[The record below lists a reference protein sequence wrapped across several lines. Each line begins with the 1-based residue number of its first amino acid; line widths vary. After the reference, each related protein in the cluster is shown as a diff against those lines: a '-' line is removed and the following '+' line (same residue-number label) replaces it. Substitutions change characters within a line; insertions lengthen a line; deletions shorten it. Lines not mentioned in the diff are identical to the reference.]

1 MDWTLLIT
9 ERLVVTHREH
19 PSGNVSVRGKPCSPS
34 CLSVRALVSGSQSH
48 LLLKTKIST
57 THYKSV
63 CVCCIGLYYTYFSA
77 CLLSYIIELQIYT
90 YFLPNWDAPVL
101 RNKSWAVECVTQHA
115 GNSVEGRDV
124 SFRLLILSRSR
135 AKHAAQVFIVV
146 QLKINF
152 ANTQPHLCGRCT
164 RSQCIEYTYAYVKY
178 EI

>member
-1 MDWTLLIT
+1 MDWTLLIR

-124 SFRLLILSRSR
+124 YSDCSYCQDLGQNMLLRYLLWCN
-135 AKHAAQVFIVV
+135 
-146 QLKINF
+146 LKSTLQTPNHICVGDVREGN
-152 ANTQPHLCGRCT
+152 A
-164 RSQCIEYTYAYVKY
+164 
-178 EI
+178 